1 MVVAALGR
9 RLIAIRTEI
18 EIDAPL
24 DVVWADLADIAS
36 HVEWMVD
43 AVAIDWTSPGE
54 LGVGTTFDVDT
65 RLGPIRL
72 TDPLEITDWE
82 PYSTLA
88 VRHGGA
94 VTGTGRFTLE
104 AISEDRTRVTRD
116 EHLRFPWWMG
126 GAAGEIVATPI
137 LRALFR
143 ANLRAFAAR
152 HAT

>member
-1 MVVAALGR
+1 M
-9 RLIAIRTEI
+9 ISIRTEI
-18 EIDAPL
+18 EVDSPL

-54 LGVGTTFDVDT
+54 PGVGTTFDVDS

-82 PYSTLA
+82 PYSALA

-104 AISEDRTRVTRD
+104 EISEDRTRVIRD
-116 EHLRFPWWMG
+116 EDLRFPLWMG
-126 GAAGEIVATPI
+126 GVLGELVATPV

-152 HAT
+152 HAG

>member
-1 MVVAALGR
+1 M
-9 RLIAIRTEI
+9 ITIRTEI
-18 EIDAPL
+18 VVDTSLET
-24 DVVWADLADIAS
+24 VWADLADIGS

-54 LGVGTTFDVDT
+54 PGVGTAFDVDT

-72 TDPLEITDWE
+72 SDPLVITDWE
-82 PYSTLA
+82 PNSTLA

-104 AISEDRTRVTRD
+104 AISEDRTQVIRD
-116 EHLRFPWWMG
+116 EDLRFPLWMG
-126 GAAGEIVATPI
+126 GGVGELFATPV
-137 LRALFR
+137 LRALFQ

-152 HAT
+152 HAG